1 MEKGCF
7 LFNLLLM
14 RLLLSFIFLC
24 GSLTQ
29 SFSQVTDNE
38 NVANDIEK
46 IFLKADHI
54 RLGKIF
60 ASTVQL
66 DLLKYTGQWSS
77 TQAMYIVKE
86 FFDNHP
92 VKSFEV
98 LQFGT
103 NKSNNTFLAGVYRSE
118 TTIFDIYVVFK
129 EEVGKLYVYKL
140 NIREQ

>member
-1 MEKGCF
+1 MK
-7 LFNLLLM
+7 
-14 RLLLSFIFLC
+14 LLLSFIFLC

-46 IFLKADHI
+46 VFLKADHI
-54 RLGKIF
+54 HLGRIF
-60 ASTVQL
+60 ASTVKL
-66 DLLKYTGQWSS
+66 DLPKYTGQWSS
-77 TQAMYIVKE
+77 TQAMYIVKD
-86 FFDNHP
+86 FFDNQP

-103 NKSNNTFLAGVYRSE
+103 NMLNNTFLAGVYQSE
-118 TTIFDIYVVFK
+118 TAVFDVYIVFK

>member
-1 MEKGCF
+1 V
-7 LFNLLLM
+7 
-14 RLLLSFIFLC
+14 
-24 GSLTQ
+24 
-29 SFSQVTDNE
+29 FS
-38 NVANDIEK
+38 
-46 IFLKADHI
+46 KADHV

-103 NKSNNTFLAGVYRSE
+103 NLSNNTFLAGVYKTKSA
-118 TTIFDIYVVFK
+118 TFDVYIVFK
-129 EEVGKLYVYKL
+129 EENSKLYVYKL
-140 NIREQ
+140 NIKEQ

>member
-1 MEKGCF
+1 
-7 LFNLLLM
+7 M
-14 RLLLSFIFLC
+14 RLLLSFIFLW
-24 GSLTQ
+24 GSIANT
-29 SFSQVTDNE
+29 FSQVTDNE
-38 NVANDIEK
+38 NVASDIEK
-46 IFLKADHI
+46 VFSKADHV

-103 NKSNNTFLAGVYRSE
+103 NLSNNTFLAGVYKTKSA
-118 TTIFDIYVVFK
+118 TFDVYIVFK
-129 EEVGKLYVYKL
+129 EENSKLYVYKL
-140 NIREQ
+140 NIKEQ

>member
-1 MEKGCF
+1 
-7 LFNLLLM
+7 M
-14 RLLLSFIFLC
+14 RLFLSFVFLW
-24 GSLTQ
+24 GSVAY

-38 NVANDIEK
+38 NVSKEIES
-46 IFLKADHI
+46 IFLKADHV

-60 ASTVQL
+60 SSTVQL

-86 FFDNHP
+86 FFDNYP

-103 NKSNNTFLAGVYRSE
+103 NKSNNKFLAGVYTSGSA
-118 TTIFDIYVVFK
+118 IFDVYIVFK
-129 EEVGKLYVYKL
+129 EENGKLYVYKL
-140 NIREQ
+140 NIKEQ

>member
-1 MEKGCF
+1 
-7 LFNLLLM
+7 M
-14 RLLLSFIFLC
+14 RLLLSFIFLW
-24 GSLTQ
+24 GSIAN
-29 SFSQVTDNE
+29 SFSQVADNG

-46 IFLKADHI
+46 IFMKADHV

-86 FFDNHP
+86 FFDNYP

-98 LQFGT
+98 IQFGT
-103 NKSNNTFLAGVYRSE
+103 NMSNNNFLAGVYKTGSA
-118 TTIFDIYVVFK
+118 IFDVYIVFK
-129 EEVGKLYVYKL
+129 EENSKLYVYKL
-140 NIREQ
+140 NIKEQ